1 MAKYNKVTDPYKR
14 LRKKVPPP
22 DYIIEKVPKR
32 KNRQTIRGKL
42 KKGEYNDEEVLLY

>member
-22 DYIIEKVPKR
+22 DRVIEKGPNKKKKQQAI
-32 KNRQTIRGKL
+32 KNKL
-42 KKGEYNDEEVLLY
+42 KKGEYEDD